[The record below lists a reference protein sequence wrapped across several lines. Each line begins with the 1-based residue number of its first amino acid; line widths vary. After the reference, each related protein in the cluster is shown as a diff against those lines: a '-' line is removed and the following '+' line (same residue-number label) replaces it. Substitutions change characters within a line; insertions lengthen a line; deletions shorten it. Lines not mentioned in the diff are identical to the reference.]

1 VVEEVEAFATGR
13 PTPNSRSRLSS
24 RRAAMTRALLSPS
37 REAVDPAEEDSDYF
51 ATEAHYLS
59 LAHRIVAAFR
69 DSGGL
74 VLVTGD
80 PPAIPRLLSQ
90 ALRKSSLSRH
100 VVIDIACH
108 ADLTSEEL
116 SRARSVVAAL
126 LPSNSASA
134 ASATPEPVPPLL
146 VFADFDQLSDQQ
158 IGEVFESTQHGGQKD
173 AAALLLAR
181 SAFQSRLEEPSLRF
195 LKERLAAR
203 FEFQE
208 VGQDEGIEFLRHQ
221 LAARHAH
228 SEPRGIPAGVFR
240 GLALS
245 GVLVALGIGAFLLLQ
260 SYYFPDQLP
269 EQSDTGIALPRE
281 TAPSQSA
288 PSEMPPSESA
298 PIFPRVPPVAALR
311 APTADRA
318 APRGATSAGAPDPGQ
333 AAPASGVTL
342 PATALPP
349 AQDAA
354 KPPSPSPAAGSTV
367 TQSAQAPEPGP
378 LIASP
383 AQEAQQTVPKTVSPP
398 ASVPSAPSAA
408 NQSLSPTE
416 IGGLVTRGDG
426 FLSAGDIV
434 SARLFYE
441 RAADAGSPS
450 AALRLGATFDPG
462 FLSRVGIRGIPG
474 DSGQAASWYRRARD
488 LGDVAAEQRLKDLD
502 QQRAAE
508 PTPRR

>member
-1 VVEEVEAFATGR
+1 MI
-13 PTPNSRSRLSS
+13 
-24 RRAAMTRALLSPS
+24 RASPSPS
-37 REAVDPAEEDSDYF
+37 RETVPPAEEDSDYF

-59 LAHRIVAAFR
+59 LAYRIIAALR
-69 DSGGL
+69 AGGGS

-80 PPAIPRLLSQ
+80 PPAAPRLLSQ
-90 ALRKSSLSRH
+90 ALRKSAGSGYA
-100 VVIDIACH
+100 VIDIACH

-116 SRARSVVAAL
+116 SLARSVVAAL
-126 LPSNSASA
+126 SPSKSANA
-134 ASATPEPVPPLL
+134 ASETSEPAPPLF
-146 VFADFDQLSDQQ
+146 VFADVDQFSDQQ
-158 IGEVFESTQHGGQKD
+158 IGEIFEVTQHGGEKD
-173 AAALLLAR
+173 AAALLLGR

-240 GLALS
+240 GLAMS

-260 SYYFPDQLP
+260 SYYFPEQLP
-269 EQSDTGIALPRE
+269 EQSDAGIALPRE
-281 TAPSQSA
+281 TAPPQSA

-298 PIFPRVPPVAALR
+298 PIFPRAPPVAALR
-311 APTADRA
+311 APTTDRA
-318 APRGATSAGAPDPGQ
+318 APRGATSAGVPDPGQ
-333 AAPASGVTL
+333 AAPAPGVTL
-342 PATALPP
+342 PATALPL

-367 TQSAQAPEPGP
+367 TQSAQAPEP

-408 NQSLSPTE
+408 NQSLSLAE

-462 FLSRVGIRGIPG
+462 FLNRVGIRGIPG

-502 QQRAAE
+502 QQRATE
-508 PTPRR
+508 PTPQR